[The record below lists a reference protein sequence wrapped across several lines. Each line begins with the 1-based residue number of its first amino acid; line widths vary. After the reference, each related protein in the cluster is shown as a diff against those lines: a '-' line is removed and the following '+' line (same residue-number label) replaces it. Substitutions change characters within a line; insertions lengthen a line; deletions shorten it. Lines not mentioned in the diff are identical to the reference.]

1 MANPN
6 SPGEMP
12 PDPHPRLATLEA
24 LRQEALAEIEAA
36 ELDLARLRARIER
49 WESDFRLGAR
59 PTPEYEELKGRRLPR
74 AEDRL
79 MEAFRS
85 LLKLE
90 DKIRAARSEAPPR

>member
-1 MANPN
+1 M
-6 SPGEMP
+6 SS
-12 PDPHPRLATLEA
+12 DSHPRLSTLEA
-24 LRQEALAEIEAA
+24 LRQQALAEIEAA
-36 ELDLARLRARIER
+36 ERDLAGLRAQIER
-49 WESDFRLGAR
+49 WESDLRLGAR

-90 DKIRAARSEAPPR
+90 DKIRAARSAGGPR